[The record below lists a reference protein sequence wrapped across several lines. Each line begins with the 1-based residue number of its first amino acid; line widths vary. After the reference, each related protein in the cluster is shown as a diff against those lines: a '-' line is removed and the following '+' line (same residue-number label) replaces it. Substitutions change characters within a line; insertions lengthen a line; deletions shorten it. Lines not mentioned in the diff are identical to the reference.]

1 MESVIEMDEILRKKH
16 RDSDSNADT
25 SVLTFQQKQAHYD
38 KVRRS
43 NYLASLSIEGFETT
57 PADAEKPLSSRMEVV
72 EKDRQRPDWLK
83 EALTP
88 KWQYSSYKNQKQM
101 E

>member
-1 MESVIEMDEILRKKH
+1 MGATMSKFFDELMESVIEMDEILRKNH

-57 PADAEKPLSSRMEVV
+57 PADAEKPLPSRMEVL
-72 EKDRQRPDWLK
+72 KKYRQKPG
-83 EALTP
+83 
-88 KWQYSSYKNQKQM
+88 
-101 E
+101 